1 MPVASGGDA
10 VERGWT
16 SDLEDRLNRLEREN
30 RRWKW
35 LAAVG
40 PAVALVA
47 LLGQTLPSAGAI
59 GHDSPGARPAPTSA
73 VVEAQR
79 FVLRDPSGTARAT
92 LAMGA
97 DGAPVFHF
105 LDRDGAARAV
115 LAPSH
120 LVLSGQEPGSAV
132 KLLVNRG
139 GLPALRL
146 EKDGRLRAVVGM
158 AGDGTLALGFYGEDG
173 QGRALLDVNAQ
184 GTPGLTLFDP
194 GGKVTWSAP

>member
-1 MPVASGGDA
+1 
-10 VERGWT
+10 VERRWT
-16 SDLEDRLNRLEREN
+16 SDVEGRLSRLEREN

-40 PAVALVA
+40 PALALA
-47 LLGQTLPSAGAI
+47 GLLGQSLPSAGAI
-59 GHDSPGARPAPTSA
+59 GQDTPGARPVPTAS

-79 FVLRDPSGTARAT
+79 FVLRDPSGTPRAT

-97 DGAPVFHF
+97 DGAPFFHF
-105 LDRDGAARAV
+105 LDRDGAIRAV

-132 KLLVNRG
+132 KLLVTRG

-146 EKDGRLRAVVGM
+146 EKDGRLRAILGM
-158 AGDGTLALGFYGEDG
+158 AGDGTLALGFYGDDG
-173 QGRALLDVNAQ
+173 NGRALLDLSAK
-184 GTPGLTLFDP
+184 GAPGLTLFDP